1 MEKAAQ
7 IKAIQAAIQAIKN
20 TKNSENNIAAS
31 LVINSNEQR
40 LVEINT
46 SRSRVE
52 YNANN
57 RREQRK
63 LHRFAVEEV

>member
-1 MEKAAQ
+1 
-7 IKAIQAAIQAIKN
+7 
-20 TKNSENNIAAS
+20 
-31 LVINSNEQR
+31 VINSNEQR

-57 RREQRK
+57 RRQQMK
-63 LHRFAVEEV
+63 LHRFAVEKEREYLDQLLDKGEANQQDVQR